1 MSPPTA
7 AHHSFA
13 CKLLVTQSVISCV
26 QINHITTCKLA
37 GRKRAPNLSTMAL
50 SSRDFFTIF
59 LGGEFLLFRENIF
72 EKKLKIKKK

>member
-37 GRKRAPNLSTMAL
+37 GRKRASTPSTMAL
-50 SSRDFFTIF
+50 CSRDFYKKKI
-59 LGGEFLLFRENIF
+59 LGGEFLLFLKNIF
-72 EKKLKIKKK
+72 EKKNGI